1 MAESEQESQQKSLR
15 ARFSSL
21 GEERTDLALMRT
33 ALASDRTLLA
43 WLRTSLSLITFGFT
57 IYKFFQF
64 LVESGA
70 AEPGWQASG
79 PRHFAVALV
88 SLATVMLAWQGA
100 VHYRLLKRL
109 SRVRRRKA
117 PVTPTLVA
125 SGAVVVLGLFLL
137 ASIVFRIGLF

>member
-1 MAESEQESQQKSLR
+1 MADNEQESQRKRLR
-15 ARFSSL
+15 ARFASM
-21 GEERTDLALMRT
+21 GEERTDLALKRT

-70 AEPGWQASG
+70 ARAGWQASG

-88 SLATVMLAWQGA
+88 TLATVMLAWQGA
-100 VHYRLLKRL
+100 VHYRLLRRL
-109 SRVRRRKA
+109 SRIRGRKA
-117 PVTPTLVA
+117 PITPTLVA
-125 SGAVVVLGLFLL
+125 SGAVVLLGLFLL
-137 ASIVFRIGLF
+137 GSIVFRVGLF